1 MNSSIAIRTTQDA
14 STLRQAP
21 AGPRPDRAGPPVAL
35 LIAGD
40 PGQADMYAL
49 KLRADGYV
57 VRTASG
63 LERGLELAGA
73 QEPDLVFVCLGSWAV
88 PALVLLVLRS
98 DPATRTVPTI
108 LITEQPREELAA
120 EVGGLLPTEHV
131 VARHPGA
138 PRQAPQQ
145 RHRPMSRWAV

>member
-1 MNSSIAIRTTQDA
+1 MNSSIATRTRQDA
-14 STLRQAP
+14 GTVRQAP
-21 AGPRPDRAGPPVAL
+21 AAPAPVGPPVAL

-40 PGQADMYAL
+40 PGQADLYAL

-57 VRTASG
+57 VRPASG

-73 QEPDLVFVCLGSWAV
+73 EEPDLVFVCLGAWAV

-108 LITEQPREELAA
+108 LVTEQSREELAA

-131 VARHPGA
+131 VPSRPGA
-138 PRQAPQQ
+138 PRPAPQQ
-145 RHRPMSRWAV
+145 RHGPMSRWAV